1 MNRRQYMSALH
12 AKQLRFAKDLLLKAV
27 NRLMADAREQG
38 DIAKVT
44 QQIQRLV
51 GLEQYRER
59 DVKRM
64 LNLVSSPKKLGEYIV
79 RIDSNTGE
87 IKSGAAALERA
98 GRLPKGATNY
108 SAVRE
113 TREEPVPADETVA
126 GFGNIVDTI
135 NKVLPDNTEF
145 TDKFWSV
152 VHELQSAPQN
162 ISMDTLNDLHQ
173 DWFLPGYR
181 GEINWGCIEMAKEN
195 YGNLQEIDAAI
206 TRLVSA
212 EGARAVEERIRAAYE
227 ELERAVEVAT
237 VGYKEQAGRA
247 MQQIL
252 TILLPKSVRNRAMGR
267 MISSLDDISDDFDY
281 TEE

>member
-27 NRLMADAREQG
+27 NRLMSDAREQG
-38 DIAKVT
+38 DIAKVAP
-44 QQIQRLV
+44 QIQRLV
-51 GLEQYRER
+51 GLDQYRER

-79 RIDSNTGE
+79 RIDPNTDK
-87 IKSGAAALERA
+87 IKSGAAALQRA

-113 TREEPVPADETVA
+113 MREAPAPAEESVV
-126 GFGNIVDTI
+126 GFGNLVDTI

-145 TDKFWSV
+145 TDKFWLR
-152 VHELQSAPQN
+152 VHELQSDPTSVR
-162 ISMDTLNDLHQ
+162 IETLTDIHPA
-173 DWFLPGYR
+173 WFSSGYC
-181 GEINWGCIEMAKEN
+181 GEIGYGCIEMAREN
-195 YGNLQEIDAAI
+195 GGNLQEIDSAI
-206 TRLVSA
+206 AKLVA
-212 EGARAVEERIRAAYE
+212 MEGARSVEERIRAAYE
-227 ELERAVEVAT
+227 ELEYAVEVAT

-252 TILLPKSVRNRAMGR
+252 TILLPKSVRNKAMGR
-267 MISSLDDISDDFDY
+267 MMSSLDDISDDYDY